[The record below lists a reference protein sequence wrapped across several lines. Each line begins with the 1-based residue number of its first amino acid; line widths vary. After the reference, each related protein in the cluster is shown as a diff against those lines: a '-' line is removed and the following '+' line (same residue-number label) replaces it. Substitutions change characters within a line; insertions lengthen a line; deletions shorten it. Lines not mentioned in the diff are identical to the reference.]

1 MAEESLTELL
11 LAGMKAVF
19 QRAEMSPSRSSLKPS
34 LEDKESA

>member
-11 LAGMKAVF
+11 LAGMEAAF
-19 QRAEMSPSRSSLKPS
+19 RRAEMSASRSSLKQS